1 MDRGGRRNINI
12 LRILFAVLGIVFVAL
27 GLMGGEHITVLGK
40 AVRVCLECI
49 GIG

>member
-1 MDRGGRRNINI
+1 MTERRRNVLALALLLIGAAAVAFGL
-12 LRILFAVLGIVFVAL
+12 LR
-27 GLMGGEHITVLGK
+27 GEGQQVLGK